1 MEAEQVRVG
10 QRIRVNM
17 PGLGDH
23 GQLGTI
29 KRIRY
34 QGCYIHLDWD
44 PRPYHAVLFYPA
56 DFERVHDDGRETTD
70 R

>member
-1 MEAEQVRVG
+1 MESEQVRVG

-23 GQLGTI
+23 GQLGTV
-29 KRIRY
+29 KRIQY

-44 PRPYHAVLFYPA
+44 PRPYHVVLHYPA
-56 DFERVHDDGRETTD
+56 DLEGVPDDRPLTTD